1 MYTYRQYGFGVMVLL
16 AWTCFASA
24 ADPLVD
30 SEVSRSIHKGR
41 QALLGMVSSTG
52 EVETTYYR
60 FQGGGAEALTALTL
74 LDANLPAT
82 HKTVIA
88 IVEYLK
94 VHPSERVF
102 ARAMR
107 CQLWTRLGKKY
118 ARGRDEDSKWLVAA
132 QNADG
137 GWGEILGD
145 GRSNVLDTADALLS
159 LQVARDAGVRI
170 PESLWTKAATF
181 LTSCQNRDG
190 GMGYSAVGRADRLR
204 GQSHG
209 SATAAGAAGLGVCV
223 DRARMGQFP
232 NRKVTSP
239 PGPWGAYTKALD
251 WLTRHVRIT
260 SEPGWIGQSA
270 VYRWWYWLSFA
281 PEIRHPMRLG
291 QMRLD
296 ALLASTVIPKQ
307 QTDGGFLGD
316 GVQEDDLAA
325 TVRGL
330 RTLVRVHR
338 PVLIE
343 KRVVGG
349 NPDVDLFDARRMCQ
363 YVKQTQGVDMSWRRS
378 DDASGASSATI
389 LYLVGEGAAHVGPG
403 LQKAV
408 ADQVR
413 TGGVVIV
420 QAIGNDATFTAQI
433 PTLFQSLDKSY
444 RLGTLSGTHPLM
456 CLPEAVNNATIRTM
470 EDGSRRRVFLLDSD
484 FSGPWATGPGEGRD
498 SAFAW
503 IGNLVSS
510 LRRTKKLTRS
520 PQPAPVKGKLPTLTI
535 DRLQHGGDWNAVAPL
550 ATSLTHPLYNA
561 YTLRVSGRELDLAKR
576 LDRPARLLWAT
587 GTEGLGFTPVQRR
600 RLGDY
605 IKAGGMVVFDATGKS
620 DAFLVPARQA
630 LINLFGADSIHA
642 IPADH
647 PLLSGAFGGQIGC
660 DARKAGLSLK
670 AAQLQD
676 GGQKRITPRLEIV
689 QYKGRVVAVVSPLN
703 IAAAAQGDPPLD
715 HVGYLPDDAKRIALN
730 LLLYAHSQP

>member
-1 MYTYRQYGFGVMVLL
+1 MALL
-16 AWTCFASA
+16 VWTCFASA
-24 ADPLVD
+24 ADPLMESGVP
-30 SEVSRSIHKGR
+30 RSIDKGR

-52 EVETTYYR
+52 EVDTIYYR

-82 HKTVIA
+82 HKTVVA

-94 VHPSERVF
+94 VHPSDRVF

-107 CQLWTRLGKKY
+107 CQLWIRLGKKY
-118 ARGRDEDSKWLVAA
+118 TRGRDEDSKWLVAA

-137 GWGEILGD
+137 GWGETLGD
-145 GRSNVLDTADALLS
+145 VRSNVLDTAEALLA
-159 LQVARDAGVRI
+159 LQAAQHAGVSV
-170 PESLWTKAATF
+170 PVSLWTKAATF

-190 GMGYSAVGRADRLR
+190 GMGYTAAGRSDRLR

-223 DRARMGQFP
+223 DLASLGQFP
-232 NRKVTSP
+232 NRKVPSP
-239 PGPWGAYTKALD
+239 PGPWNAYTQALD
-251 WLTRHVRIT
+251 WLTNHVRIT
-260 SEPGWIGQSA
+260 SEPGWIGKSA
-270 VYRWWYWLSFA
+270 VYRWWDWLSLA

-296 ALLASTVIPKQ
+296 ALLASTVVPKQ
-307 QTDGGFLGD
+307 QTNGGFLGD

-343 KRVVGG
+343 KRVIGG
-349 NPDVDLFDARRMCQ
+349 NPDVDLFDVRRMCQ
-363 YVKQTQGVDMSWRRS
+363 YIKRTQGVDMSWRRS
-378 DDASGASSATI
+378 DEPSGASPATI
-389 LYLVGEGAAHVGPG
+389 LYLVGEGTSDVGPG
-403 LQKAV
+403 VQKAV

-420 QAIGNDATFTAQI
+420 QAIGNDATFTEQI

-444 RLGTLSGTHPLM
+444 RPGTLSLAHPLM
-456 CLPEAVNNATIRTM
+456 CQPEPVINAKIRTM
-470 EDGSRRRVFLLDSD
+470 ADGSRRRVFLLDSD
-484 FSGPWATGPGEGRD
+484 FSGLWAAGPGEGRN

-503 IGNLVSS
+503 IGNLVAS
-510 LRRTKKLTRS
+510 LRRTKKLTRA
-520 PQPAPVKGKLPTLTI
+520 PQPAPLTGTLPTLTI
-535 DRLQHGGDWNAVAPL
+535 DRLQHGGDWNAVAPV

-561 YTLRVSGRELDLAKR
+561 YTLRVSGRVLDLAKR
-576 LDRPARLLWAT
+576 LDRPAKLLWAT
-587 GTEGLGFTPVQRR
+587 GTEGLEFTPVKRR

-605 IKAGGMVVFDATGKS
+605 IKAGGLVVFDATGGS
-620 DAFLVPARQA
+620 DAFLVPARQV
-630 LINLFGADSIHA
+630 LIDLFGADSIHT

-647 PLLSGAFGGQIGC
+647 PLLTGAFGGQIGC
-660 DARKAGLSLK
+660 DVRTVGLSLK
-670 AAQLQD
+670 AAQRQ
-676 GGQKRITPRLEIV
+676 GSGHKRITPRLEVV

-715 HVGYLPDDAKRIALN
+715 HVGYLPDDAKRLALN
-730 LLLYAHSQP
+730 LLLYAYTQH